1 MNQINPY
8 RRNCEVMRKFFAKP
22 IFLITG
28 IVFSICVIVNLI
40 LGLLIKQNIYFD
52 FMTVASCIAFFMFY
66 FTARSKKESVSFRV
80 PTVMLDIVSII
91 GIVFSGLASAFCG
104 FYTVLTIFTNI
115 FSADSPAVD
124 YHGYDAILAS
134 IAEGLHTAFLVIF
147 PILTVI
153 SLLLLF
159 YFIGMQ
165 RMCLSFKKSLSNIY
179 LQRKGSVLFGIMS
192 VVFVMLSI
200 GAMFVYFIPFGYPLD
215 IPAVITFLSPAINFI
230 CMAVLAFMYNSY
242 IKRLVNSL
250 ETGKDEQITTAI
262 SKKSTKEQ
270 SPIKIWEQA
279 EADNQLRQ
287 QATVT
292 RTVEF
297 TPQTVFGNNNT
308 VGTETRQPEVYIPD
322 SNMQN
327 PYAKQSVP
335 TSKRCSNCGKE
346 NPKNN
351 LFCGNCGNRL

>member
-115 FSADSPAVD
+115 FSADSPAVE

-134 IAEGLHTAFLVIF
+134 IAESLHTAFLVIF

-250 ETGKDEQITTAI
+250 ETGRPVQSAPDKAEDVIENDQTLNMWTEVETINQSHSQAI
-262 SKKSTKEQ
+262 VAR
-270 SPIKIWEQA
+270 P
-279 EADNQLRQ
+279 
-287 QATVT
+287 
-292 RTVEF
+292 VEF
-297 TPQTVFGNNNT
+297 TPQAVFGSKSIE
-308 VGTETRQPEVYIPD
+308 TETRQPEVYIPD

>member
-115 FSADSPAVD
+115 FSADSPAVE

-134 IAEGLHTAFLVIF
+134 IAESLHTAFLVIF

-250 ETGKDEQITTAI
+250 ETGRPVQSAPDKAEDVIENDQTLNMWTEVETINQSHSQAI
-262 SKKSTKEQ
+262 VAR
-270 SPIKIWEQA
+270 P
-279 EADNQLRQ
+279 
-287 QATVT
+287 
-292 RTVEF
+292 VEF
-297 TPQTVFGNNNT
+297 TPQAVFGNKSI
-308 VGTETRQPEVYIPD
+308 ETKTKQPKVFIPD

-327 PYAKQSVP
+327 PYAKQSVT